1 MVGAAAYWGVLR
13 LTGYEIGLLAIGVG
27 LLVGF
32 AVRLGSQAWG
42 GLGFQALAMLL
53 TYLAIVATYGPTV
66 ANELRRSVTPSSEL
80 AAASAK
86 VPSAEA
92 GDNRDRGTAEK
103 GTAQKGTE
111 ESGALRS
118 LRALGLFALLVL
130 AVPVMGGGG
139 AGAGGW
145 LFLILALLQAA
156 ILNRSGSEVS
166 AKSRRGGTENG
177 GRSTDKRSTNK
188 KGKRARGKNRP

>member
-1 MVGAAAYWGVLR
+1 
-13 LTGYEIGLLAIGVG
+13 
-27 LLVGF
+27 
-32 AVRLGSQAWG
+32 
-42 GLGFQALAMLL
+42 
-53 TYLAIVATYGPTV
+53 
-66 ANELRRSVTPSSEL
+66 L

-92 GDNRDRGTAEK
+92 GDNRDRGIAE
-103 GTAQKGTE
+103 KGTE

-156 ILNRSGSEVS
+156 ILNRSGSEAS
-166 AKSRRGGTENG
+166 AKSHRGGTENG
-177 GRSTDKRSTNK
+177 ADRQARRG
-188 KGKRARGKNRP
+188 GRARGKNRP

>member
-1 MVGAAAYWGVLR
+1 MVGATAYWGVLR

-92 GDNRDRGTAEK
+92 GDNRDRGIAE
-103 GTAQKGTE
+103 KGTE